1 MKKVGIVLLACL
13 VIILVGIGYLFLQND
28 KDSDLKEKEVIKE
41 ENKILSGNVV
51 ASNDIKLYEL
61 DNGKYRESGI
71 VGSGEILN
79 IVESHGDYYKVGN
92 IIGDYYI
99 DGNGVVSSNDNIS
112 YSDRYKSYIVFNKN
126 VNTIDKTIL
135 YDEDGKLV
143 YEFYEEMTFPIIINN
158 TDKYGV
164 EFNDRL
170 LYVKNSD
177 NVNIVD
183 SNNTL
188 EKNTKGIGVLNYH
201 FFYDETILEK
211 RKECNQEICASKG
224 QFKMH
229 LDYIK
234 DNNFLA
240 LTMNELEMYI
250 DGKIRLP
257 KSVVITIDD
266 GWLAE
271 LGIQMLNEYKL
282 NATIFLVTS
291 IYNPSD
297 FKTDYVEVHSHSHN
311 MHNGGDCP
319 VGQGGGIQCLDE
331 EVILNDLKTSSDIL
345 NGSKVFCYPF
355 YEYNNYS
362 IEMLKKAGYKMA
374 FAGESYRSDN
384 LVKVGSDKY
393 RLPRFVVVNYT
404 TMKDFT
410 NYLNGLY

>member
-1 MKKVGIVLLACL
+1 
-13 VIILVGIGYLFLQND
+13 
-28 KDSDLKEKEVIKE
+28 
-41 ENKILSGNVV
+41 
-51 ASNDIKLYEL
+51 
-61 DNGKYRESGI
+61 
-71 VGSGEILN
+71 
-79 IVESHGDYYKVGN
+79 
-92 IIGDYYI
+92 
-99 DGNGVVSSNDNIS
+99 
-112 YSDRYKSYIVFNKN
+112 
-126 VNTIDKTIL
+126 
-135 YDEDGKLV
+135 
-143 YEFYEEMTFPIIINN
+143 MTFPIIINN

-211 RKECNQEICASKG
+211 RKECNQEICASKS

-271 LGIQMLNEYKL
+271 LGIQMLNEYEL